1 MIDRVRE
8 QALLLQRVVR
18 VLGRYSLQSVRRVRI
33 FRRLSLIRTFFE
45 VAAMSLSEA
54 RFHDLVDETQ
64 EKLEDIF
71 DESDLDIDMENS
83 AGVLTV
89 KFENGSQLIFSRQE
103 PLRQLWLAAV
113 SGGFHFDYDEE
124 SERWMC
130 DKSEEQLGEMLER
143 IVKQQAGAD
152 FDFEGL

>member
-1 MIDRVRE
+1 
-8 QALLLQRVVR
+8 
-18 VLGRYSLQSVRRVRI
+18 
-33 FRRLSLIRTFFE
+33 
-45 VAAMSLSEA
+45 MSLSEA

-143 IVKQQAGAD
+143 IVWERVGEKLD
-152 FDFEGL
+152 FDEI

>member
-1 MIDRVRE
+1 LRRYFITLPGAWSLSFAIAGARPYLAALERE
-8 QALLLQRVVR
+8 QTL
-18 VLGRYSLQSVRRVRI
+18 
-33 FRRLSLIRTFFE
+33 FE
-45 VAAMSLSEA
+45 VPAMSLTEA
-54 RFHDLVDETQ
+54 RFHDLVDATQ
-64 EKLEDIF
+64 QSLEDIF
-71 DESDLDIDMENS
+71 DESDLDIDLESS

-130 DKSEEQLGEMLER
+130 DNSEEQLGEMLER
-143 IVKQQAGAD
+143 IVKQQAGAE